1 MKPRHSPL
9 KAQHR
14 LLTKGASKMPDRQLK
29 YKEAATEA
37 ILQAMEKDDRVFLM
51 GEGVDNIRGV
61 YGHTL
66 AAYEKFGPKRVID
79 TPLSENG
86 LTGFAIGAALDGMR
100 PVLIHQRN
108 DFMLL
113 TMDQMMNQAAKLSYV
128 SDGYHRVPLVILS
141 FVARKA
147 GEGAQ
152 HTNSLQSVFAHFP
165 GIKVVMPSSPYSV
178 KGAILAAIEDDDPV
192 IVLEH
197 CALLEESD
205 FVPERYYTVP
215 FKSRPFKSD
224 DLGKVTIVAVSAA
237 VNNAL
242 EAHDE
247 LAKKNI
253 SAEVIDLHSI
263 SPLDIDAIALSVSM
277 TGRLAV
283 VDTGWQM
290 CGIGGEI
297 IARLSEK
304 SVYLLSPPKRINMA
318 PVPCPASHYLLRN
331 YHPNTENIVDAV
343 LEMF

>member
-1 MKPRHSPL
+1 MNNDK
-9 KAQHR
+9 R
-14 LLTKGASKMPDRQLK
+14 LVTVRKLK

-37 ILQAMEKDDRVFLM
+37 LLQAMERDPSIFLL

-66 AAYEKFGPKRVID
+66 PAYEKFGPSRVID

-86 LTGFAIGAALDGMR
+86 LTGFAVGAALNGMR

-113 TMDQMMNQAAKLSYV
+113 TMDQMMNQAAKLRYISG
-128 SDGYHRVPLVILS
+128 GYHKVPIVILS

-152 HTNSLQSVFAHFP
+152 HTHSLQSVFAHFP
-165 GIKVVMPSSPYSV
+165 GIKVVMPSNAYSV
-178 KGAILAAIEDDDPV
+178 KGSILAAIEDDDPV

-205 FVPERYYTVP
+205 FVPEEYYTLP
-215 FKSRPFKSD
+215 FKSEIFNCDGLSD
-224 DLGKVTIVAVSAA
+224 VTIVAVSATVA
-237 VNNAL
+237 NAF
-242 EAHDE
+242 EARNE
-247 LAKKNI
+247 LIKKNI
-253 SAEVIDLHSI
+253 FAEVIDIHSI
-263 SPLDIDAIALSVSM
+263 NPLDIDAIASSVSI
-277 TGRLAV
+277 TGRLVV

-297 IARLSEK
+297 ISRLIEK
-304 SVYLLSPPKRINMA
+304 SVHFVSPPKRINMA
-318 PVPCPASHYLLRN
+318 PVPCPASHHLLKN
-331 YHPNTENIVDAV
+331 YHPTTENIINAV

>member
-1 MKPRHSPL
+1 
-9 KAQHR
+9 
-14 LLTKGASKMPDRQLK
+14 MPERQLK

-66 AAYEKFGPKRVID
+66 PAYKKFGPSKVID

-100 PVLIHQRN
+100 PILIHQRN

-113 TMDQMMNQAAKLSYV
+113 AMDQMVNQAAKLNYIS
-128 SDGYHRVPLVILS
+128 GGHHKVPLVILS

-165 GIKVVMPSSPYSV
+165 GIKVVMPANSYSV
-178 KGAILAAIEDDDPV
+178 KGAILAAVEDDDPV

-197 CALLEESD
+197 CALLEQSSW
-205 FVPERYYTVP
+205 VPEEYYTVS
-215 FKSRPFKSD
+215 FGSRILRPSNLSD
-224 DLGKVTIVAVSAA
+224 VTIVAISATVS
-237 VNNAL
+237 NAL
-242 EAHDE
+242 EAHGE
-247 LAKKNI
+247 LLKKDI
-253 SAEVIDLHSI
+253 FAEVIDLHSI
-263 SPLDIDAIALSVSM
+263 NPLDIDKIVSSVKI
-277 TGRLAV
+277 TGRLVV

-297 IARLSEK
+297 ITRLCEK
-304 SVYLLSPPKRINMA
+304 SVSFKVPPERINMSYTS
-318 PVPCPASHYLLRN
+318 CPASHYLLKN
-331 YHPNTENIVDAV
+331 YHPSTESIVNAV
-343 LEMF
+343 LQMF

>member
-1 MKPRHSPL
+1 MNRFI
-9 KAQHR
+9 
-14 LLTKGASKMPDRQLK
+14 T
-29 YKEAATEA
+29 YKDAATEA
-37 ILQAMEKDDRVFLM
+37 LLQAMEKDGRIFLM

-66 AAYEKFGPKRVID
+66 PAYEKFGPSRVID

-86 LTGFAIGAALDGMR
+86 LTGFAIGAALDGMY

-113 TMDQMMNQAAKLSYV
+113 AMDQMMNQAAKLRYISG
-128 SDGYHRVPLVILS
+128 GYHKVPLVILS

-152 HTNSLQSVFAHFP
+152 HTHSLQSVLAHFP
-165 GIKVVMPSSPYSV
+165 DIKVVMPANPYSV

-197 CALLEESD
+197 CDLLEQSSA
-205 FVPERYYTVP
+205 VPEEYYTLP
-215 FKSRPFKSD
+215 FKSNIFSTD
-224 DLGKVTIVAVSAA
+224 DLSDVTIVAISAA
-237 VNNAL
+237 VSNAL
-242 EAHDE
+242 EARDE

-253 SAEVIDLHSI
+253 FAEVIDLHSI
-263 SPLDIDAIALSVSM
+263 SPLDIDAIVLSVSM
-277 TGRLAV
+277 TGRLVV

-297 IARLSEK
+297 IARLVEK
-304 SVYLLSPPKRINMA
+304 SVNFLRPPKRINMA
-318 PVPCPASHYLLRN
+318 PMPCPASHYLLKN
-331 YHPNTENIVDAV
+331 YHPNTESIIDAV

>member
-1 MKPRHSPL
+1 
-9 KAQHR
+9 
-14 LLTKGASKMPDRQLK
+14 MPDRQLK

-66 AAYEKFGPKRVID
+66 PAYKKFGPNKVID

-86 LTGFAIGAALDGMR
+86 LTGFAVGAALDGMR

-113 TMDQMMNQAAKLSYV
+113 TMDQMMNQAAKIKYV
-128 SDGYHRVPLVILS
+128 SGGHHKVPLVILS
-141 FVARKA
+141 FIARKA

-152 HTNSLQSVFAHFP
+152 HTHSLQSVFAHFP
-165 GIKVVMPSSPYSV
+165 GIKVVMPSNAYSV
-178 KGAILAAIEDDDPV
+178 KGAILAAVEDDDPV

-215 FKSRPFKSD
+215 FKSRHFKSD
-224 DLGKVTIVAVSAA
+224 DLSDVTIVAVSAA
-237 VNNAL
+237 VKSAL
-242 EAHDE
+242 EARDE

-253 SAEVIDLHSI
+253 FAEVIDLHSI
-263 SPLDIDAIALSVSM
+263 SPLDIDAVALSVAV

-297 IARLSEK
+297 IARLMERDIHFLK
-304 SVYLLSPPKRINMA
+304 PPKRINMA
-318 PVPCPASHYLLRN
+318 PTPCPASQYLLRN
-331 YHPNTENIVDAV
+331 YHPSAESIVYAV

>member
-1 MKPRHSPL
+1 
-9 KAQHR
+9 
-14 LLTKGASKMPDRQLK
+14 MPERQLK
-29 YKEAATEA
+29 YKEAAAEA
-37 ILQAMEKDDRVFLM
+37 LLQAMEKDDRVFLM

-66 AAYEKFGPKRVID
+66 PAYEKFGPKRVID

-113 TMDQMMNQAAKLSYV
+113 TMDQMMNQAAKLNYISG
-128 SDGYHRVPLVILS
+128 GYHRVPIVILS

-152 HTNSLQSVFAHFP
+152 HANSLQSVFAHFP
-165 GIKVVMPSSPYSV
+165 GIKVVMPSNPYSV
-178 KGAILAAIEDDDPV
+178 KGAILAAIADDDPV

-197 CALLEESD
+197 CALLEEIGG
-205 FVPERYYTVP
+205 VPEERYTIP
-215 FKSRPFKSD
+215 FGAKQFINGD
-224 DLGKVTIVAVSAA
+224 DVTIVAVSAA
-237 VNNAL
+237 AKDAL
-242 EAHDE
+242 EARST
-247 LAKKNI
+247 LVSINI
-253 SAEVIDLHSI
+253 FAEIINLQWI
-263 SPLDIDAIALSVSM
+263 NPLDINLIAASVRK
-277 TGRLAV
+277 TGRLII

-297 IARLSEK
+297 IARLAEK
-304 SVYLLSPPKRINMA
+304 SVSFKTPPKRINMA
-318 PVPCPASHYLLRN
+318 YTSCPASHYLLRN
-331 YHPNTENIVDAV
+331 YHPNAESIVNAV